1 MKRNYLPT
9 RFDRLKI
16 FKHILRWTIWSI
28 VAIYALTMLAVHMPQ
43 TQEFLGRK
51 ISALLAEKLNT
62 EVRIGN
68 VNLGFLNRIIID
80 DVLIYD
86 QAHKEMLRVGRLS
99 TKIEYLPLAEG
110 KIVISSAQMFN
121 AQALL
126 YKKNEQT
133 PANYQ
138 FVIDALSSNDTTSNT
153 PLNLRVNSFIMR
165 HSRVRYDQHD
175 VKVTPH
181 ELNPHHLLIDNLS
194 AHIIVK
200 AVTNDS
206 LNINVKRLALKE
218 QSGLTLKRF
227 AMRLVANKQSAQME
241 NLELEFPKSTLHI
254 DSVFA
259 NYDPS
264 KPKSEWAFCAR
275 ILPSKIVLNELSFLQ
290 PKLQSNTEAI
300 GIEATINGSPER
312 LNINTLNIESDSR
325 RLSFNAKGWYQKVDS
340 TSAWHADINRM
351 DVRHDFIAGLKDLG
365 MPDALMRFD
374 HISMNGVFD
383 HNANGETHINS
394 RLTTDESQISV
405 QLHQQANQQFTAQ
418 LTANEFSLVKLLDNS
433 DFGTVSTM
441 LNLSGRAN
449 FLTNEPN
456 SKAWDINV
464 KGEIPHFDYRN
475 YSYHKISIDGNY
487 KNEEF
492 NGKIQVDDQ
501 HLQAQIEGLFSNKNH
516 AYHLQLNG
524 QLDQIAPQKLHLSDK
539 WGKATFAGNLQ
550 ANLSA
555 SNLNDA
561 QGSVQVKDFVMAD
574 SGFVFKQRL
583 LQLTSGYDNGIHFLK
598 FRGDMGEGELK
609 GYFSWETLPR
619 SFTNYIASKLP
630 TLPGLSKDRRP
641 TDNNFDLRLFLSST
655 EWLNRIVGIPLT
667 IQRPIQL
674 HANINGDTNELN
686 INGQLASFTYDQSK
700 YKDVNIHMRTPAD
713 TMICLIN
720 ATKIMDNGEEM
731 SVMLQA
737 NASDNQLQANL
748 SWDNHISG
756 IRGTKGQLNTIAQ
769 LFTNAQDKP
778 EVSMKVL
785 PSHVVLGDT
794 IWNVA
799 PCNIH
804 YKEKE
809 LQVENFSIAHDKQHL
824 KISGVAST
832 LPTDTLLIDMNELEV
847 AYILDLV
854 NFHSVDFSGF
864 ATGIVYGVSLF
875 DTPKAWTNLKVDN
888 FMFEYGRMGTL
899 FAKANWNNEEGQ
911 IDIDAIADD
920 GEKAKTLI
928 KGYVSPTHER
938 IDLNI
943 EAQGTYIDF
952 LSTYSHSF
960 LAGTTGNAYG
970 KVELVGPLSAMD
982 LIGTLVV
989 DGQATV
995 KALGTTYYLKQDTV
1009 KLIHD
1014 DIQLHHASIT
1024 DRYGNTAYLSGGIH
1038 HENLSRLTF
1047 DLEVETNRLLAYDYN
1062 EFGED
1067 VFCGN
1072 VTVEGTA
1079 DLHGRPGEVVI
1090 NCNVTPLRPTTFSYN
1105 AASSDAIMSQEFISW
1120 QERKAQ
1126 GETATK
1132 NTAEEQKE
1140 VDQPTDIYMNL
1151 LINTNPQ
1158 AEIRLLMDESTNDYI
1173 TLYGNGVIRASY
1185 HNKGAFQMFGTYTV
1199 SRGTYGIT
1207 IQNIIKKNFQFQ
1219 EGGTITFGGNPMD
1232 ANLQLQTL
1240 YTVNGVSL
1248 SDLNIGNSFTNNTI
1262 RVNCLMNIT
1271 GNAGSPQVDFD
1282 LDMPTVNSEEK
1293 QMIRSIITTEQEMNQ
1308 QVLYLLGIG
1317 RFYTQDLN
1325 NANNADAQQYDRT
1338 SLAMQSFLS
1347 GTLSSQI
1354 NQVIS
1359 HVVRNDDWNFGANI
1373 STGNEGWHNAEY
1385 EGVINGRMLNNRLL
1399 INGQFGYR
1407 DNATQATPSFIG
1419 DFDIRYLLYP
1429 SGNLALKVY
1438 NQTNDRYFTHSAL
1451 NTQGIGLIIKKDFNG
1466 IRDLFSRRKK

>member
-1 MKRNYLPT
+1 
-9 RFDRLKI
+9 
-16 FKHILRWTIWSI
+16 
-28 VAIYALTMLAVHMPQ
+28 MLAIRMPQ
-43 TQEFLGRK
+43 TQEFLGKK
-51 ISALLAEKLNT
+51 ISSLLAKELGT
-62 EVRIGN
+62 EVIIGN
-68 VNLGFLNRIIID
+68 VDLGFLNRIIID

-86 QAHKEMLRVGRLS
+86 QAHREMLRIGRLS

-138 FVIDALSSNDTTSNT
+138 FVLDALSSNDTTSNA
-153 PLNLRVNSFIMR
+153 PLNLRINSFIMR
-165 HSRVRYDQHD
+165 HSRIRYDQHD
-175 VKVTPH
+175 AKITPH
-181 ELNPHHLLIDNLS
+181 KLNTHHLLIDNLS

-218 QSGLTLKRF
+218 QSGLTIKRF
-227 AMRLVANKQSAQME
+227 AMRLAANKQTAQME
-241 NLELEFPKSTLHI
+241 NLELEFPHSTLHI

-259 NYDPS
+259 DYNPS

-275 ILPSKIVLNELSFLQ
+275 ILPSNITLNELSFLQ
-290 PKLQSNTEAI
+290 PELRNNTEAI
-300 GIEATINGSPER
+300 SLEARIDGSPER
-312 LNINTLNIESDSR
+312 LNVNALNMESASR
-325 RLSFNAKGWYQKVDS
+325 RFSFNANGWYQKADS
-340 TSAWHADINRM
+340 ISSWHADINRM
-351 DVRHDFIAGLKDLG
+351 EVRHDFIAGLKALG
-365 MPDALMRFD
+365 VPDAIMGFET
-374 HISMNGVFD
+374 ISLNGVFD
-383 HNANGETHINS
+383 RNSNGETHMNS
-394 RLTTDESQISV
+394 RLMTDESLISV
-405 QLHQQANQQFTAQ
+405 QLHQQANHQFTAQ
-418 LTANEFSLVKLLDNS
+418 LTANEFSLVKLLNNPE
-433 DFGTVSTM
+433 FGTVSTT
-441 LNLSGRAN
+441 LNLSGCAD
-449 FLTNEPN
+449 FLADEQKRKDWN
-456 SKAWDINV
+456 INI

-475 YSYHKISIDGNY
+475 YSYHKIFVDGNY
-487 KNEEF
+487 RNHEF
-492 NGKIQVDDQ
+492 DGKIQVDDQ
-501 HLQAQIEGLFSNKNH
+501 HLQAQLDGLFSNKNRSYLLH
-516 AYHLQLNG
+516 LNG
-524 QLDQIAPQKLHLSDK
+524 QLAQISPQKLHLSDK
-539 WGKATFAGNLQ
+539 WGDAVFSGNLE
-550 ANLSA
+550 ADISA
-555 SNLNDA
+555 SSLNDA
-561 QGSVQVKDFVMAD
+561 QGRVQLKDFTMAD
-574 SGFVFKQRL
+574 SGFVFKQQQ
-583 LQLTSGYDNGIHFLK
+583 LQLVSGYEKGIHYLRFK
-598 FRGDMGEGELK
+598 GDMGEGELK
-609 GYFSWETLPR
+609 GHFNWETLPR

-630 TLPGLSKDRRP
+630 TLPGLPKDRRP

-674 HANINGDTNELN
+674 HANINGGTNELN
-686 INGQLASFTYDQSK
+686 INGQLASFTYNQSK

-713 TMICLIN
+713 TMICLVN

-731 SVMLQA
+731 SVKLQA
-737 NASDNQLQANL
+737 NASDNKLQANL
-748 SWDNHISG
+748 SWDNHITG
-756 IRGTKGQLNTIAQ
+756 IKGTKGQLNTIAQ
-769 LFTNAQDKP
+769 LFTNAQEKP

-809 LQVENFSIAHDKQHL
+809 LIVEDFSITHDKQHL
-824 KISGVAST
+824 KISGIAST
-832 LPTDTLLIDMNELEV
+832 QPTDTLLIDMNELEV

-875 DTPKAWTNLKVDN
+875 DTPLAWTNLKVDN
-888 FMFEYGRMGTL
+888 FMFEHGRMGTL

-911 IDIDAIADD
+911 IDIHATADD
-920 GEKAKTLI
+920 GDEAKTLI
-928 KGYVSPTHER
+928 NGYVSPTHER

-952 LSTYSHSF
+952 LRTYSHSF
-960 LAGTTGNAYG
+960 LEGTTGNAYG

-989 DGQATV
+989 DGHATV

-1014 DIQLHHASIT
+1014 DIQLHHVPIT
-1024 DRYGNTAYLSGGIH
+1024 DKFGNTAFLSGGIH

-1062 EFGED
+1062 EYGED

-1120 QERKAQ
+1120 KERKAE
-1126 GETATK
+1126 GETAAK
-1132 NTAEEQKE
+1132 NTADEEKE

-1173 TLYGNGVIRASY
+1173 TLYGNGVVRASY

-1359 HVVRNDDWNFGANI
+1359 QVVRNDDWNFGANI

-1429 SGNLALKVY
+1429 NGNLALKVY
-1438 NQTNDRYFTHSAL
+1438 NQTNDRYFTHSSL
-1451 NTQGIGLIIKKDFNG
+1451 NTQGIGLIIKRDFNG
-1466 IRDLFSRRKK
+1466 IGDLFSRKKK